1 MSTVMTSLFSRRQPG
16 GIFTFQDVE
25 AHPGI
30 VRFVDASHAA
40 AENAL
45 GGGRSPDKPFSTL
58 AYAMTNA
65 ATLTP
70 ALASGDVLYVMPPH
84 TETLA
89 AAAAIACA
97 TAGVK
102 IIGLGWGAARPTFT
116 FSATTSTWTVTAAS
130 VYIKNIRITS
140 SVAEL
145 VKFFSISA
153 ASCVLDAVDFVD
165 AGATN
170 TAIQFLLTTA
180 DADFLTVKNCQ
191 HWKGTAAAATEI
203 WVELVGGDNIV
214 IKDNVFML
222 TLRNVA
228 GVRTLASTT
237 TAPVG
242 LLVDNNRFDQRGGTT
257 QDLVV
262 SMVTST
268 TGLYSN
274 NRSFGDVG
282 TLAASIALASM
293 GASESYQATTVNKS
307 GILDPVVA

>member
-1 MSTVMTSLFSRRQPG
+1 MTMTALFARSQPG
-16 GIFTFQDVE
+16 GVFTIQDME
-25 AHPGI
+25 AHPGV

-40 AENAL
+40 AANAL

-58 AYAMTNA
+58 AYVMTNA
-65 ATLTP
+65 STLTP
-70 ALASGDVLYVMPPH
+70 ALAAGDVIYVMPGH

-116 FSATTSTWTVTAAS
+116 FSATDSTWTVTAAS
-130 VYIKNIRITS
+130 VYIKNIRVKS
-140 SVAEL
+140 GVAEM

-153 ASCVLDAVDFVD
+153 ASCTLDAVDFVD

-170 TAIQFLLTTA
+170 TAIQFVLTTA
-180 DADFLTVKNCQ
+180 DADFLEIKNCR

-203 WVELVGGDNIV
+203 WIELVGGDNIV
-214 IKDNVFML
+214 IRDNIFAL
-222 TLRNVA
+222 TCRNNA
-228 GVRTLASTT
+228 GVRTIASTT

-242 LLVDNNRFDQRGGTT
+242 LVVANNIMDQRGGTT
-257 QDLVV
+257 QDYVV
-262 SMVTST
+262 NMVAST
-268 TGLYSN
+268 TGIYAN
-274 NRSFGDVG
+274 NRTGGDVG
-282 TLAASIALASM
+282 TLAGSIELASM
-293 GASESYQATTVNKS
+293 YASSSFQATTVNKS